1 MDAAQAACDTV
12 EKLEKKFFDDHGE
25 KHTHPPLPPCPLHGP
40 QEKRGVLERRNWLRI
55 KGNDIAVDTAAF
67 ATDKP
72 WFPTPRRRVH
82 QSVVALLGKTILTVF
97 FLFLFPFL
105 PFSLPGVEEAK
116 NKAKLVDESIKAA
129 VTLLDPLIGTSP
141 RHAHLL

>member
-97 FLFLFPFL
+97 FLFF
-105 PFSLPGVEEAK
+105 FSLSFLFLYQVLKKRRIKPSSSM
-116 NKAKLVDESIKAA
+116 NLSRQPLPSSIR
-129 VTLLDPLIGTSP
+129 S
-141 RHAHLL
+141 